1 MFSMRTPSFLALN
14 SCVLLLCGCS
24 LFGSG
29 APQQEPSEDGG
40 LAATG
45 EEHSVQEEPVRETPN
60 VTYAGRIAP
69 AGISVY
75 QQGTHRL
82 VLADDRF
89 ILLESDVVDL
99 NGYVGEDVEAFGAIR
114 PTVEEGGIIMRVE
127 NIRLKR
133 SSEISAT
140 GSTASG
146 EKVLPDAAENGRV
159 SSTEAEEAEEEEMV
173 SSQPLP
179 ELPVAEEPAQEEP
192 TAPAS
197 QAAGNEEGAPSGEE
211 SSEDADTP
219 AQLTAVQ
226 EAAITAM
233 AKDSYA
239 PDRWTQQYCTGHIG
253 FCIPVHKN
261 WWFKSFGNTTF
272 SLWHLEL
279 NNAKVENIGDGVIM
293 VKLLSGT
300 VASRKATD
308 RQIRV
313 QGSTAIGFRDWE
325 NGTHFEVSADA
336 RLQEAVTYITN
347 NLTAYEGE

>member
-1 MFSMRTPSFLALN
+1 MRTSSFLALN

-29 APQQEPSEDGG
+29 APQQEPSAEDGG
-40 LAATG
+40 LAANG
-45 EEHSVQEEPVRETPN
+45 EEHSVQDEPVRETPN

-133 SSEISAT
+133 SSEMSAT

-146 EKVLPDAAENGRV
+146 GAVLADATENGGV
-159 SSTEAEEAEEEEMV
+159 SSAGAEEAEEEV
-173 SSQPLP
+173 VTSQPLP
-179 ELPVAEEPAQEEP
+179 EPPVAEEPTQKEP
-192 TAPAS
+192 AAPAS
-197 QAAGNEEGAPSGEE
+197 QAAENEEGTPSGEE
-211 SSEDADTP
+211 SSEESADTP

-226 EAAITAM
+226 EAAIAAM

-279 NNAKVENIGDGVIM
+279 NNAKVENIGDGVIT

-325 NGTHFEVSADA
+325 NGTHFEISADA